1 MVKSTYISANLTDD
15 QRALLQALDDHEV
28 LYFSLSDIEQRID
41 TALSDKNE
49 LVENL
54 YQKGFL
60 TRVERGVYVRPQFT
74 DIHVLASFIS
84 HGGAVAYWSAL
95 HLHGLTER
103 FPNKE
108 FIKTTRRKRPTKLFG
123 TPIKFVTVKSCKLQ
137 AGNIR
142 QGYGDRAYSLTD
154 VEMTLVDCFD
164 QPRYAGD
171 WPDLLKAFHQAKLD
185 AEQLIRY
192 AQTYQNL
199 ALIKRMGFLA
209 ELLQKDGLEEFIT
222 FAQKQVNQKYTL
234 FEPGGPNEGRF
245 NSRWKLRMNMTES
258 AILDLVNSPY

>member
-1 MVKSTYISANLTDD
+1 MVKSTYLSANLTND
-15 QRALLQALDDHEV
+15 QRTLLQALDDHEV
-28 LYFSLSDIEQRID
+28 LYFSLSDLEQQID
-41 TALSDKNE
+41 AALPNKNE

-54 YQKGFL
+54 HQKGFL
-60 TRVERGVYVRPQFT
+60 KRIERGVYVRPQFT
-74 DIHVLASFIS
+74 DIHVLASSIS
-84 HGGAVAYWSAL
+84 HGGVVAYWSAL

-108 FIKTTRRKRPTKLFG
+108 FIKTTQRKRPTKLFG
-123 TPIKFVTVKSCKLQ
+123 TPVQFVTVKPYKLQ

-142 QGYGDRAYSLTD
+142 QGYGDRAYPITD

-171 WPDLLKAFHQAKLD
+171 WPDLLKAFNQAKLD
-185 AEQLIRY
+185 AEKLIKY
-192 AQTYQNL
+192 TQTYENI

-209 ELLQKDGLEEFIT
+209 ELLQKEGLQDFNT

-234 FEPGGPNEGRF
+234 FEPGGPNEGKL
-245 NSRWKLRMNMTES
+245 NNRWKLRMNMTDS